1 MKYRW
6 FPWKWIVG
14 RLARRHGFLDPL
26 TILAQM
32 QRFAKPS
39 EVGEPVELLRAGM
52 VFHARGL
59 LNTRAI
65 QHNLDWVWPYWVE
78 RQFDPGDPSFIPRSF
93 SFSHINL
100 THRNWTAVGVPD
112 CPAMPIVDP
121 RGLVTPA
128 YNGWSCDAWVLAE
141 DGRQLLP
148 CRLLEAEQ
156 ELVLEPELKVVT
168 RSEADGLRLEAETA
182 VVMENG
188 GPVCRTRY
196 RASGGGGAT
205 LVLSFRPYNPE
216 GVSFVYDIVMREDG
230 LGGQINKEESFV
242 FDSAAEECAISDY
255 EYGDV
260 LRRLGRERVARREVH
275 CGVGMATAA
284 ASFRIPDDG
293 SREVVLRVP
302 LSVKAEED
310 LVEPLRPGAV
320 YPGWSEAMEGVASL
334 EVPDRKFQFLF
345 DAAVRTLILHSPG
358 DVFPGPY
365 TYKRF
370 WFRDAAFMVN
380 GLLALGMTG
389 RAERAINRFAKRQTT
404 AGYFLSQEGEWDSNG
419 EALWSYRQFCRLTG
433 GAPRQAWLKPI
444 VSGARWIERKRMKR
458 HGKHGHEG
466 LLPAGFSA
474 EHLGTNDYYYW
485 DNFWGI
491 AGLEAAADL
500 LAGTEKDS
508 YCEEFREAAARYRQT
523 VEESIAGSRTHK
535 ETGAIPAAPSRRM
548 DAGAVGSLAVDYP
561 LRLWE
566 PGDTRVLKT
575 AEYLYEKCFVGGGFF
590 QDMIHSGINAY
601 LTIHLAQ
608 VFLRA
613 GDPRAFELVEAVVR
627 LASPTGQWPEA
638 IHPRTEGGCMGDG
651 QHAWA
656 AADWVVMVRNIFV
669 REEGECLVL
678 LSGVPEKWLAAGE
691 SLRFG
696 PTPTPWGPVTVYT
709 KANEEKVEVT
719 WQGEWRGDAPEIEVR
734 LAGVPARVMA
744 GEAGKVEV
752 ERTMA

>member
-1 MKYRW
+1 MRYRW

-78 RQFDPGDPSFIPRSF
+78 RQFDPLDPSFIPRSF

-112 CPAMPIVDP
+112 CPAMPLVDP

-128 YNGWSCDAWVLAE
+128 YNSWSCDAWVLGEGGA
-141 DGRQLLP
+141 RLLP
-148 CRLLEAEQ
+148 CRMVEVGQ
-156 ELVLEPELKVVT
+156 QLVLEPELKVVT
-168 RSEADGLRLEAETA
+168 RSEAEGCWLEAETSA
-182 VVMENG
+182 VVEDG
-188 GPVCRTRY
+188 APVCVTRY
-196 RASGGGGAT
+196 RASAGTAGA

-216 GVSFVYDIVMREDG
+216 GVSFIYSIELNQDGRGGRINRE
-230 LGGQINKEESFV
+230 EEFSL
-242 FDSAAEECAISDY
+242 DQAADACHVSDY
-255 EYGDV
+255 GDGDV
-260 LRRLGRERVARREVH
+260 FRAVERGEEHSRHVACE
-275 CGVGMATAA
+275 VGMATAA
-284 ASFRIPDDG
+284 TVFRLPPG
-293 SREVVLRVP
+293 ESREVVLRVP
-302 LSVKAEED
+302 LSSKPEKD
-310 LVEPLRPGAV
+310 LVDPLPAGHV
-320 YPGWSEAMEGVASL
+320 YPGWRESLEGTASL
-334 EVPDRKFQFLF
+334 EVPDSRFQFLF

-380 GLLALGMTG
+380 GLLALGMVD
-389 RAERAINRFAKRQTT
+389 RAERALNRFASRQTA

-419 EALWSYRQFCRLTG
+419 EAIWSYREFCRLTG
-433 GAPRQAWLKPI
+433 APPRREWLKPI
-444 VSGARWIERKRMKR
+444 VSGARWIERKRMKSR
-458 HGKHGHEG
+458 GKDGHEG

-474 EHLGTNDYYYW
+474 EHLGPNDYYYW

-491 AGLEAAADL
+491 AGLEAAAEL
-500 LAGTEKDS
+500 LAGTEQ
-508 YCEEFREAAARYRQT
+508 ERHVTEFRDAANRYRQT
-523 VEESIAGSRTHK
+523 VEESIAGTRAHG

-561 LRLWE
+561 LRLWQ
-566 PGDTRVLKT
+566 PGDSRVLAT
-575 AEYLYEKCFVGGGFF
+575 AEHLYKNCFVGGGFF

-601 LTIHLAQ
+601 LTLHLAQ

-613 GDPRAFELVEAVVR
+613 GDPRSFELVDAVAR

-638 IHPRTEGGCMGDG
+638 IHPRTGGGCMGDG

-656 AADWVVMVRNIFV
+656 AADWAVMVRNMFV
-669 REEGECLVL
+669 REEGDLIVL
-678 LSGVPEKWLAAGE
+678 LSGVPADWVSEGRR
-691 SLRFG
+691 LRFG
-696 PTPTPWGPVTVYT
+696 PTPVPWGVITVHAETGRDYVSVSWE
-709 KANEEKVEVT
+709 AD
-719 WQGEWRGDAPEIEVR
+719 WRVSAPEVEVR
-734 LAGVPARVMA
+734 LPGVEPRRVPGEGGAVTLEREPA
-744 GEAGKVEV
+744 
-752 ERTMA
+752 